1 MSKTD
6 VKRLANMLKGKGTR
20 KCRLC
25 GTARGNIRKYGLNIC
40 RRCFREVG
48 ESLGFRKFGD

>member
-1 MSKTD
+1 MSKVD

-20 KCRLC
+20 KCKLC
-25 GTARGNIRKYGLNIC
+25 GTARGLIRKYELNIC

>member
-1 MSKTD
+1 MSKVD